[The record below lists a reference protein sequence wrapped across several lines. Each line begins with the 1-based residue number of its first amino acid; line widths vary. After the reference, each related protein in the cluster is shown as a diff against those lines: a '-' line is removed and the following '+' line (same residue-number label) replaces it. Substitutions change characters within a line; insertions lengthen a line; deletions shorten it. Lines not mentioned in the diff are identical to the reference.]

1 MVLLEA
7 IAFSLPCVAFDY
19 ETGPAEL
26 LADTGALLVE
36 PENTNKLAQAL
47 LYLIQNPQARTIIS
61 NASKTKAAQ
70 YSANLI
76 IKKWKT
82 IL

>member
-7 IAFSLPCVAFDY
+7 IAFSLPCVAFDC

-47 LYLIQNPQARTIIS
+47 LYLIQNPQDRTIIS
-61 NASKTKAAQ
+61 EASKIKATQ
-70 YSANLI
+70 YSINSL
-76 IKKWKT
+76 IKKWIK
-82 IL
+82 II

>member
-7 IAFSLPCVAFDY
+7 MAFSLPCVAFDC
-19 ETGPAEL
+19 EAGPAEL

-47 LYLIQNPQARTIIS
+47 LYLIQNPQDRTIIS
-61 NASKTKAAQ
+61 EASKIKATQ
-70 YSANLI
+70 YSINSL
-76 IKKWKT
+76 IKKWIK
-82 IL
+82 II